1 MVKFNEET
9 NYIKDLDK
17 NDCIRWGNYL
27 QALLT
32 TEEYNKLYNDY
43 LVIADKDSPYFE
55 DEFYLFCFKNI
66 DVTYKKKDK
75 ILDYLEEKRRILNA
89 MNQTSLHPC
98 EGFKPAIL
106 IDEIEEFIKKN

>member
-1 MVKFNEET
+1 MNKFNTET
-9 NYIKDLDK
+9 NIINNLNENDYIQ
-17 NDCIRWGNYL
+17 CGSCL
-27 QALLT
+27 QVLLT

-43 LVIADKDSPYFE
+43 LTIADKNSPYFE
-55 DEFYLFCFKNI
+55 DEFYLYCFKNV

-75 ILDYLEEKRRILNA
+75 ILDYLEEKRIILNA

-106 IDEIEEFIKKN
+106 IDEIEEFIKNN

>member
-1 MVKFNEET
+1 MAKFNNKT
-9 NYIKDLDK
+9 NIINRLDE
-17 NDCIRWGNYL
+17 NDYIRWGNYL

-32 TEEYNKLYNDY
+32 YNKLYNDY

>member
-1 MVKFNEET
+1 MAKFNTKT
-9 NYIKDLDK
+9 NIIKYLDESGYIR
-17 NDCIRWGNYL
+17 CGNYL

-32 TEEYNKLYNDY
+32 TEEYDKLYNDY
-43 LVIADKDSPYFE
+43 LSIADKNSPYFE
-55 DEFYLFCFKNI
+55 DEFYLYCFKNV

-75 ILDYLEEKRRILNA
+75 ILDYLEEKRIILNA

-106 IDEIEEFIKKN
+106 IDEIEEFIKNN

>member
-1 MVKFNEET
+1 MNKFNTET
-9 NYIKDLDK
+9 NIINNLDK
-17 NDCIRWGNYL
+17 NDYKQCGMYL
-27 QALLT
+27 QVLLT
-32 TEEYNKLYNDY
+32 TEEHNKLYNDY
-43 LVIADKDSPYFE
+43 LTIADKDSPYFE
-55 DEFYLFCFKNI
+55 DEFYLYCFKNI

-106 IDEIEEFIKKN
+106 IDEIEEFIKNN